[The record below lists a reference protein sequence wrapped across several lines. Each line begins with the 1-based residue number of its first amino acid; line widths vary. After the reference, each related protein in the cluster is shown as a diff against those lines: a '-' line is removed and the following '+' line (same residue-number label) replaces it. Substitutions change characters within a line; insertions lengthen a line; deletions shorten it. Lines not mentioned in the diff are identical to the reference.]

1 MSYNKFNGETLRV
14 LVLTEKEKQARLFVT
29 ALKAKG
35 VKTNSLQLIKISLIS
50 KHKNTLIKAI
60 DEDIPKYDA
69 VFLQARTNLA
79 PFIEPLIDSLQDKGI
94 YCNALPGS
102 YYLAVNEP
110 YKFVNLCVNNVPTPR
125 NLISGSGKNIE
136 KVSKNVS
143 YPLVAKSFLGKDVQQ
158 STIINSDKELENF
171 VKSIKTKIDG
181 FVLRE
186 FVDACVISC
195 VVIGEKVFAIDRK
208 SGDTCVN
215 DLSKGRSYR
224 PTEKE
229 KEIVIRAAKASS
241 LSIARVDLV
250 NGLVI
255 AVDPEIPT
263 EVFNKVCS
271 VDLEMHIAS
280 FFVDKVNEIGPKRRP
295 SDELRDLASKLHKTI
310 LGSFLK

>member
-1 MSYNKFNGETLRV
+1 LRV
-14 LVLTEKEKQARLFVT
+14 LVLTEKEKEAKPFVN
-29 ALKAKG
+29 AMKAIGIKA
-35 VKTNSLQLIKISLIS
+35 NASQLIKISLVS
-50 KHKNTLIKAI
+50 KHKNTLIKSI

-79 PFIEPLIDSLQDKGI
+79 PFIEPLIDSLQDKNI

-186 FVDACVISC
+186 FVDDCVISC
-195 VVIGEKVFAIDRK
+195 VVIGEKVFAIDRR
-208 SGDTCVN
+208 SGNSCVT
-215 DLSKGRSYR
+215 DLSKGRSYK

-229 KEIVIRAAKASS
+229 KAVAIHAAKASG

-250 NGLVI
+250 KGLVI

-263 EVFNKVCS
+263 QSFNKICS
-271 VDLEMHIAS
+271 VDLEMHIAN
-280 FFVDKVNEIGPKRRP
+280 FFMDKINEIGVKRRP
-295 SDELRDLASKLHKTI
+295 SDELRDIVSKLHRTI
-310 LGSFLK
+310 IGSFFK